1 MCSVAL
7 HSQLFDAPLRR
18 APIAAVRAAPGR
30 VNTKFWYILAKRTA
44 ARRVDGWTLTSDHT
58 VSWPPALKDDA

>member
-1 MCSVAL
+1 V

-30 VNTKFWYILAKRTA
+30 VKSTKFW
-44 ARRVDGWTLTSDHT
+44 
-58 VSWPPALKDDA
+58 